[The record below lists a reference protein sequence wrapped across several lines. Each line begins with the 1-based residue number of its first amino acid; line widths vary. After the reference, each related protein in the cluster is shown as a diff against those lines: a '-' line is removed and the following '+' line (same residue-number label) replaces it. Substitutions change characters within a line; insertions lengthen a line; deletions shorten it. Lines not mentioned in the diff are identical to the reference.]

1 MNNKYTIKNFRVFDK
16 DGVTI
21 PIKPITVLT
30 GCNSSGKSSIVKS
43 MVLLD
48 TYIEKIQD
56 DFKSTNKIDL
66 KKYMLDFSNKENSV
80 LGNFSRVLHRGSDSS
95 EIDFS
100 YTVHSLL
107 LGEDVKVTLTFG
119 SEENDELGNGFIK
132 GITIETLEGD
142 VLYKSYVGENAV
154 GNFNIL
160 LGNFYRFVYGQ
171 YLIVK
176 VRNYHTEKIIG
187 EMTEQDLADFK
198 KDLDDFKKQFSAEYG
213 KSSIEDIV
221 MWENLHEKVTE
232 DLTFESSR
240 SFASK
245 FANEHPEIIDVSHE
259 NDSIFYMP
267 LLDVLSPMVKDT
279 IKDGIAKTIEG
290 INVPNMLD
298 RNISKIL
305 EDFYC
310 SDFKTFGEYY
320 HQKEHDFL
328 CYSFNW
334 GKRSPRLFSPRLW
347 HVRQDSICEVCTDFV
362 LFDDG
367 NNVFNNMPEEK
378 IVDFN
383 IIYETLTTID
393 YAINKNN
400 VFYTCDENFA
410 GYFTY
415 RHRMFEM
422 FKDYIAQVITEVVT
436 TAMPQNL
443 SYVSSS
449 LVNVKRLYSL
459 ESSDSFSILLKN
471 YFNAKREFKKRK
483 RERDTFEPGDFIN
496 KWIREFGVG
505 HSIDMSIDEDGTGVK
520 IRLYEDPNDTKGTLL
535 SEQGYGITQLFVI
548 LLRIETAILE
558 SQSYTWAKNKRY
570 LLNPSNLE
578 ESQLETFHAPSTIAI
593 EEPEVHQHPK
603 FQSMLAALF
612 VDAYKQYNV
621 QFIIETHSEYLIRKL
636 QTLVGEGSIS
646 SDNTSLIYVY
656 DADSAKRPLYTPQ
669 VKTIEI
675 LSDGRLADKFG
686 EGFFDEADR
695 LAMNLL
701 TLKVGSHEEA

>member
-1 MNNKYTIKNFRVFDK
+1 MNNNYTIKNFRVFDK

-21 PIKPITVLT
+21 PIKPITILT

-48 TYIEKIQD
+48 TYLEKIKED
-56 DFKSTNKIDL
+56 YKSTNKIDL

-107 LGEDVKVTLTFG
+107 LGDDVKVTLTFG
-119 SEENDELGNGFIK
+119 PEENDELGNGFIN
-132 GITIETLEGD
+132 GLTIETLEGD
-142 VLYKSYVGENAV
+142 VLYKSCVGENTV
-154 GNFNIL
+154 GDFNIV

-176 VRNYHTEKIIG
+176 VRNYQAEKIIG

-198 KDLDDFKKQFSAEYG
+198 KVLDDFKKQFSDEYG

-232 DLTFESSR
+232 DLTFESSQ
-240 SFASK
+240 SFVSK
-245 FANEHPEIIDVSHE
+245 FANENPEIIDASH
-259 NDSIFYMP
+259 DKGSIFYMP

-279 IKDGIAKTIEG
+279 IKDGMAKNIEG
-290 INVPNMLD
+290 ITVSDMLE

-305 EDFYC
+305 DDFYY
-310 SDFKTFGEYY
+310 SGFKTFGEYY

-328 CYSFNW
+328 SYSFNW

-347 HVRQDSICEVCTDFV
+347 HVRQDSFYEVSSDFV

-367 NNVFNNMPEEK
+367 NNVFNNMPKEK
-378 IVDFN
+378 VVDFN
-383 IIYETLTTID
+383 IIYETLATID

-400 VFYTCDENFA
+400 VFYTCNENFA
-410 GYFTY
+410 GYITY

-449 LVNVKRLYSL
+449 LVSVKRMYSL

-471 YFNAKREFKKRK
+471 YFNAKREFEKRK

-496 KWIREFGVG
+496 KWIRKFGVG

-520 IRLYEDPNDTKGTLL
+520 IRLYENPDDTKGTLL

-570 LLNPSNLE
+570 LASPSNLE
-578 ESQLETFHAPSTIAI
+578 ESKLETFRTPSTLAI

-603 FQSMLAALF
+603 FQSMLADLF
-612 VDAYKQYNV
+612 FDAYTNYNV
-621 QFIIETHSEYLIRKL
+621 HFIIETHSEYLIRRTQVIVSNQEYASNLDVEKDCPF
-636 QTLVGEGSIS
+636 QTYYVPVGGVPYSLGYRKDGKFKESFGSGF
-646 SDNTSLIYVY
+646 Y
-656 DADSAKRPLYTPQ
+656 DEASNLAF
-669 VKTIEI
+669 EI
-675 LSDGRLADKFG
+675 L
-686 EGFFDEADR
+686 
-695 LAMNLL
+695 
-701 TLKVGSHEEA
+701 